1 VQFTMGRDLEL
12 NPKQEGKP
20 LNYFVYPYVEVGGKE
35 YSNIST
41 AFSFADVE
49 SGTTASR

>member
-1 VQFTMGRDLEL
+1 MGRDLVL

-20 LNYFVYPYVEVGGKE
+20 LNYFVYPYVELAGKE
-35 YSNIST
+35 YSNVST

-49 SGTTASR
+49 GAATAKR